1 MSEKQRLQ
9 ISNEDRIQTS
19 CLLILTALAIAAAMK
34 AFSAVLI
41 PFVLAIFLTYCL
53 TPVIELQQKRLKI
66 PRPLAILTTVLIGC
80 FLMFLVGL
88 LISTA
93 IDEISA
99 NRDDY
104 QGQIAKIFASVTSS
118 PLFARFGFADSDMTE
133 TLLKIPADTAKNIFT
148 ATANSIMSVLSNGLL
163 VLIFMIFMI
172 TGKSTI
178 PSAPGSVRFEIE
190 GCIKRYT
197 FTMLATSSVTGTLVG
212 LVLSLI
218 GVDFA
223 WMFGFLAFLLNFI
236 PNIGS
241 IIATM
246 LPIPVAILSPELSIA
261 AKILAIVIPAVI
273 QFVIGNII
281 QPKLMG
287 QSLDLH
293 PVAVLLSL
301 IFFGALWGIIG
312 MFLAAPITAVL
323 RMLLEKFEYTRPI
336 ALLLAGRPSYTTQIT
351 K

>member
-1 MSEKQRLQ
+1 MSEKPRLQ

-53 TPVIELQQKRLKI
+53 APVIELQQKRLKI
-66 PRPLAILTTVLIGC
+66 PRPLAILTTALIGC
-80 FLMFLVGL
+80 LLMFLVGL

-104 QGQIAKIFASVTSS
+104 QAQIAKIFATVTSS
-118 PLFARFGFADSDMTE
+118 PLFARFGFVDSDMTE
-133 TLLKIPADTAKNIFT
+133 TLLKIPADTAKTIFT

-163 VLIFMIFMI
+163 VLIFMIFML

-223 WMFGFLAFLLNFI
+223 WMFGFL
-236 PNIGS
+236 
-241 IIATM
+241 
-246 LPIPVAILSPELSIA
+246 
-261 AKILAIVIPAVI
+261 
-273 QFVIGNII
+273 
-281 QPKLMG
+281 
-287 QSLDLH
+287 
-293 PVAVLLSL
+293 
-301 IFFGALWGIIG
+301 
-312 MFLAAPITAVL
+312 
-323 RMLLEKFEYTRPI
+323 
-336 ALLLAGRPSYTTQIT
+336 
-351 K
+351 